1 MKIIG
6 ASIGM
11 IIPKTDYN
19 QTDYSSP
26 DYLMGRDT
34 LNNHIDELRKASEN
48 AQKTA
53 ESSLPKAGGAMTGAV
68 TFSGIVLKEGV
79 DYGDTLPE
87 TVIPGKLF
95 FLREV

>member
-19 QTDYSSP
+19 QADANSP

-34 LNNHIDELRKASEN
+34 LNNHIDEKGPANS
-48 AQKTA
+48 
-53 ESSLPKAGGAMTGAV
+53 AV
-68 TFSGIVLKEGV
+68 
-79 DYGDTLPE
+79 
-87 TVIPGKLF
+87 
-95 FLREV
+95 

>member
-19 QTDYSSP
+19 QADSNSP

-34 LNNHIDELRKASEN
+34 LNNRIDDAGR
-48 AQKTA
+48 TA
-53 ESSLPKAGGAMTGAV
+53 ETAKTTADNALPRSGGTMSGAV

-79 DYGDTLPE
+79 DYGDALPE